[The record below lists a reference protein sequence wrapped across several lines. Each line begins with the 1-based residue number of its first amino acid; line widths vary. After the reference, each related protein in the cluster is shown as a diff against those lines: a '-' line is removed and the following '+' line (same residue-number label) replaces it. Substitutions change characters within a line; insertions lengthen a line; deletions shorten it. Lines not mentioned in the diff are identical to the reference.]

1 MYHPGSGT
9 VERYSVIDAAKTDRR
24 DLRGLRC
31 AVPPKAGLF
40 DATHVLIIAWVRSS
54 TSWIEMRCF
63 PTVARVTLQDPERV
77 T

>member
-9 VERYSVIDAAKTDRR
+9 AERYLAIDAAKTDRR
-24 DLRGLRC
+24 DLRGLRWT
-31 AVPPKAGLF
+31 VPPKAGLL
-40 DATHVLIIAWVRSS
+40 DATHVLIVACVRSS

-63 PTVARVTLQDPERV
+63 PTVVRVTLQDPERV